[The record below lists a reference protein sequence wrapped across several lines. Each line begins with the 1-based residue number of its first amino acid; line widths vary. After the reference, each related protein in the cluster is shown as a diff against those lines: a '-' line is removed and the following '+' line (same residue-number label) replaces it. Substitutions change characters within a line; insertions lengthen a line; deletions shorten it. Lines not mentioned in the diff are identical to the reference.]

1 MPEPSFPKTSAD
13 LHSRWLVAINRTLV
27 SFLLLALLGCSSELS
42 LEQQITTKLRNMEA
56 HIEAGE
62 RRDFMAYVAK
72 DFYGQG
78 GEFNHDQLNGLLLYQ
93 LRRHKRVHVQML
105 PVTVLPAGVDEAEA
119 SFQVL
124 LTGGEGWLPNSG
136 QFYQVNSL
144 WRQQDGEWLLQT
156 AHWKPVRVPG
166 N

>member
-1 MPEPSFPKTSAD
+1 MPELSFPQTSAD
-13 LHSRWLVAINRTLV
+13 FPARWRIAMNRMLA
-27 SFLLLALLGCSSELS
+27 SFLVLVLMACSSEFS
-42 LEQQITTKLRNMEA
+42 LEQQITAKLRNMET

-72 DFYGQG
+72 DFHGQG

-105 PVTVLPAGVDEAEA
+105 PVRVLPAGVDEAEA

-124 LTGGEGWLPNSG
+124 LTGGEGWLPDSG
-136 QFYQVNSL
+136 QLYQVESL
-144 WRQQDGEWLLQT
+144 WRQRGGDWMLQS
-156 AHWKPVRVPG
+156 AHWKPVRMTG